1 MRLLKGP
8 AASFRLRRC
17 GDGGQAA
24 DSRLRRARKAAHC
37 FFVSMLIA
45 ATTVGGQQPTIVLG
59 PFDLILDTYVRDGYV
74 YYRAL
79 RLERRRLDE
88 FVRQIAVA
96 EVDNRTKNEQM
107 AFWLNA
113 YNALVLRTVIDHY
126 PAPRRST
133 EYPQRS
139 IRQTPGAFERLPHRV
154 AGRTLTLDQIE
165 QTILPKFGDPRLYF
179 ALGRGAVGG
188 GRLRSEAFSADTIER
203 QLTEVAGECVTR
215 AECVHVDSATN
226 RLMASAIFS
235 WHEKEFVAAYADK
248 VDPLYASRSP
258 IERAILAFVQPKLL
272 QTERDVLEKN
282 TFQLAYKPFDW
293 SLNDLTGRGDR

>member
-1 MRLLKGP
+1 MPLFRRPAKAGHYFLLLVLLSAMIPG
-8 AASFRLRRC
+8 AA
-17 GDGGQAA
+17 A
-24 DSRLRRARKAAHC
+24 
-37 FFVSMLIA
+37 
-45 ATTVGGQQPTIVLG
+45 QQSTIVLG

-79 RLERRRLDE
+79 KTERRRLDE
-88 FVRQIAVA
+88 YLRQIALTD
-96 EVDNRTKNEQM
+96 VDKETRNEQI

-113 YNALVLRTVIDHY
+113 YDALVLRTVIDNY

-139 IRQTPGAFERLPHRV
+139 IRQTPGAFERTVHRV
-154 AGRTLTLDQIE
+154 GGRMLTLDQIE
-165 QTILPKFGDPRLYF
+165 QTILPKFQDPRLYF

-188 GRLRSEAFSADTIER
+188 GRLRSEVFAADKIET
-203 QLTEVAGECVTR
+203 QLAEVASECVTR
-215 AECVHVDSATN
+215 AECIQVDAATN
-226 RLMASAIFS
+226 KLMASAIFS

-248 VDPLYASRSP
+248 AAPAYANRSP

-272 QTERDVLEKN
+272 QTERDFLEKN